1 MSWKETIGYKRSRDS
16 GSGGPERKQ
25 RKGQKH
31 QDQKG
36 EQKGRESRPAI
47 EMRTQRGVS
56 VRARK
61 SREQHYSP
69 YIVEEQGRSSSKN
82 TRGSSQQNRQE
93 RKGGQNSNRSISL
106 EVLVGDVNCK
116 LFKKGISYR
125 EIAKIVGRSHS
136 CVQKIIGRFKS
147 DGLIENKSGR
157 GRKSILSDV
166 AKRKVLKD
174 IKIDPKLS
182 VVKVA
187 AETSRIKGRCVS
199 AETVRNLIRHAG
211 YSSRVARKKLFISLQ
226 NQEKRLEF
234 TKTHQLKTDNFWK
247 KVIFSDESKFN
258 FLEVMAVAPFGES
271 RTPFWIQKI
280 YVLQLN
286 MVVAPSWFGVVWL
299 LKWGRKFSFYRWHNG
314 S

>member
-1 MSWKETIGYKRSRDS
+1 MGCVPFNDGDDHDAHDGDHGDDPHDGRDD
-16 GSGGPERKQ
+16 GGD
-25 RKGQKH
+25 H
-31 QDQKG
+31 D
-36 EQKGRESRPAI
+36 
-47 EMRTQRGVS
+47 
-56 VRARK
+56 VRDG
-61 SREQHYSP
+61 HDD
-69 YIVEEQGRSSSKN
+69 
-82 TRGSSQQNRQE
+82 
-93 RKGGQNSNRSISL
+93 GGDRD
-106 EVLVGDVNCK
+106 VHDGHGGDHHGHDDDVFHP

-157 GRKSILSDV
+157 GRKSMLSDV

-174 IKIDPKLS
+174 IRIDPKLS
-182 VVKVA
+182 VVKLA
-187 AETSRIKGRCVS
+187 AETSRIIGRCVS

-211 YSSRVARKKLFISLQ
+211 YSSRVARKKPFISLQ

-280 YVLQLN
+280 DVLQLN
-286 MVVAPSWFGVVWL
+286 MVVTPSWFRVVWL
-299 LKWGRKFSFYRWHNG
+299 QMG
-314 S
+314 

>member
-1 MSWKETIGYKRSRDS
+1 MDPRRETSI
-16 GSGGPERKQ
+16 EVRKFIL
-25 RKGQKH
+25 R
-31 QDQKG
+31 
-36 EQKGRESRPAI
+36 
-47 EMRTQRGVS
+47 
-56 VRARK
+56 
-61 SREQHYSP
+61 
-69 YIVEEQGRSSSKN
+69 
-82 TRGSSQQNRQE
+82 
-93 RKGGQNSNRSISL
+93 L
-106 EVLVGDVNCK
+106 L
-116 LFKKGISYR
+116 KKGISYR

-182 VVKVA
+182 VVKQA
-187 AETSRIKGRCVS
+187 AETSRIMGLSVS
-199 AETVRNLIRHAG
+199 AETVRNVIRHAG

-226 NQEKRLEF
+226 NQKKRLEF

-247 KVIFSDESKFN
+247 LYLVTKVNST
-258 FLEVMAVAPFGES
+258 FLEVMAVASFGES

-286 MVVAPSWFGVVWL
+286 IVVVPSWFGVVWL
-299 LKWGRKFSFYRWHNG
+299 QMG
-314 S
+314 